1 MTAPWTALSN
11 GLMVAGTTLL
21 ASRAGLF
28 LRVLGA
34 TLGFVV
40 IGDVGRRFL
49 APPARAWLLVV
60 ASLALV
66 ALLSTPLFAAIVA
79 GYFAGFYWLVERMPR
94 GAPRRIALVAAVA
107 LQVVLPIWWLP
118 SLPGATVLVR
128 ELVAFTTNMTRRR
141 CGGYAW
147 DRSHDDAPAPPLRDY
162 ALYMTFFPAFVGGPL
177 LSFRE
182 FQAGRLAWYW
192 TPATA
197 PRLLDPLAHEAWSCA
212 RIAFGV
218 AAAIAAIEFVPVLG
232 PDAYATATRGPLE
245 AWRHAIAVYLAVY
258 LGFSAW
264 SEAAIGCGRLT
275 GVVLPENF
283 DHAHLSYGVADFWRR
298 WNLRLGW
305 WAREYIYLPLGGSR
319 RRLWRNT
326 TAVFLAIAVY
336 HHLGGL
342 KLVGPLPILWFGFYL
357 GWIGWAALNTVGTLA
372 TRRLRH
378 PTTIGPRELAGIVAT
393 FLFNCVALQTAFFP
407 AAGIAWPRLLDV
419 YRALAF
425 LPVRP

>member
-1 MTAPWTALSN
+1 MTASLSTVSD
-11 GLMVAGTTLL
+11 GLVGAGAALL

-40 IGDVGRRFL
+40 IAAHGRRFL
-49 APPARAWLLVV
+49 RTEARIWLLV
-60 ASLALV
+60 ATSLGLV
-66 ALLSTPLFAAIVA
+66 AVLATPVFAAIVA
-79 GYFAGFYWLVERMPR
+79 GYFAGFYWLVERLSR
-94 GAPRRIALVAAVA
+94 GTLRTLALIAAVA
-107 LQVVLPIWWLP
+107 LQMVLPIWFLP
-118 SLPGATVLVR
+118 ALPGATNLVR
-128 ELVAFTTNMTRRR
+128 ELVAFTTNMTQLR
-141 CGGYAW
+141 CWAYAW
-147 DRSHDDAPAPPLRDY
+147 DRSHEDAPAPAFRDY
-162 ALYMTFFPAFVGGPL
+162 ALYMTFFPSFVGGPL

-182 FQAGRLAWYW
+182 FQAGRLAWFW
-192 TPATA
+192 SPTTP
-197 PRLLDPLAHEAWSCA
+197 PRLLDPIVHETWSFA
-212 RIAFGV
+212 RIAFGI
-218 AAAIAAIEFVPVLG
+218 AAGIAAIQFVPVLG
-232 PDAYATATRGPLE
+232 PDAYKTATSGPLQ
-245 AWRHAIAVYLAVY
+245 AWGHAIAVYLAVY

-264 SEAAIGCGRLT
+264 SESAIGCGRLV
-275 GVVLPENF
+275 GIVLPENF

-357 GWIGWAALNTVGTLA
+357 GWLGWAALNTVGTLA
-372 TRRLRH
+372 TRRVRH
-378 PTTIGPRELAGIVAT
+378 PTTIGPREFAGIVAT

-419 YRALAF
+419 YRALCF
-425 LPVRP
+425 WPVRP